1 MVDMRETA
9 RATAL
14 LFRMSHE
21 AKAALHQEASDLGIS
36 VQALFERRM
45 LGLSDAVDRRPPRRR
60 RINNQDGL
68 PLTG

>member
-1 MVDMRETA
+1 MRETDR
-9 RATAL
+9 RAAL

-21 AKAALHQEASDLGIS
+21 AKAALHEEAAGLGIS

-45 LGLSDAVDRRPPRRR
+45 LGLSDAVDRRPARKHRH
-60 RINNQDGL
+60 NDNQDGL